1 MAAFGRKLPFDSLE
15 FQRIERP
22 LLVEADVRNRDSGS
36 RNFALEVR
44 HLNDRYTLQSG
55 HWAKLVVNGR

>member
-1 MAAFGRKLPFDSLE
+1 LNDRYWWKQTFAIAIQE
-15 FQRIERP
+15 
-22 LLVEADVRNRDSGS
+22 VEILNRDSGS